1 MAVQSFYTM
10 DGNGRKKEKRK
21 GHPPLTCLFSMR
33 TCENYVQIRTNQF
46 HQKIKMNKSKFER
59 PAVIMTGI
67 NTKKNQ
73 NEVSNRD
80 GEEEKIENLHWK
92 LETHTAI

>member
-59 PAVIMTGI
+59 PSYGPNAVILPI
-67 NTKKNQ
+67 P
-73 NEVSNRD
+73 D
-80 GEEEKIENLHWK
+80 GRPRCSQKEPLYGPIIVDIYRE
-92 LETHTAI
+92 

>member
-1 MAVQSFYTM
+1 
-10 DGNGRKKEKRK
+10 
-21 GHPPLTCLFSMR
+21 
-33 TCENYVQIRTNQF
+33 
-46 HQKIKMNKSKFER
+46 MNKSKFER

-80 GEEEKIENLHWK
+80 GEEEKIENLHYK
-92 LETHTAI
+92 LKTHTAI

>member
-1 MAVQSFYTM
+1 
-10 DGNGRKKEKRK
+10 
-21 GHPPLTCLFSMR
+21 
-33 TCENYVQIRTNQF
+33 
-46 HQKIKMNKSKFER
+46 MNKSKFER

-92 LETHTAI
+92 LKTHTAI

>member
-21 GHPPLTCLFSMR
+21 GHPPLTCFSKR

-80 GEEEKIENLHWK
+80 GEKEKIENLHYK
-92 LETHTAI
+92 LKTHTAI